1 MVFINSQKFACE
13 SCIKGHRSSS
23 CTHTERPLYEIKKK
37 GRPVSQCERC
47 RQLRNT
53 KRVHSKCTC
62 SDGPAPKVREVT
74 DKVFGTKQKR
84 YIPIVPSLPN
94 GLKDAFTSSNMMPVA
109 AAHPRQKV
117 ASLLNP
123 CQCGDVWN
131 CCCKTSTA
139 SSTSELASPMQSP
152 ISNGENGATPTTLV
166 TSDGLET
173 LARAAALFSST
184 ITPHSPAHHAQQI
197 ELASFPGASPTPTP
211 SLSKKHPSPAP
222 TSSPVLDLP
231 PLLFPEIS
239 RPTTVVPPFST
250 FTTLAG
256 SGCTC
261 GLTCRCPDCSTHHSN
276 GESSAGGDC
285 MNCVD
290 QSLRVIDRSSDWKF
304 QSPVLEKFFADAERV
319 PPPPVAG
326 GRPVELPKLCCA
338 GSCGCAGACGC
349 GGDCNGCCEDFGKE
363 ALEDSMAPP
372 AGLCCITP

>member
-62 SDGPAPKVREVT
+62 SDGPAPKVREAT

-131 CCCKTSTA
+131 CCCNTSTA
-139 SSTSELASPMQSP
+139 SSTSELASPIQSP
-152 ISNGENGATPTTLV
+152 ISNGENGATPTLV

-184 ITPHSPAHHAQQI
+184 ITPHSQI
-197 ELASFPGASPTPTP
+197 ELASFSGASPTPTL
-211 SLSKKHPSPAP
+211 SLSKKLPSPAP

-304 QSPVLEKFFADAERV
+304 QSPALEKFFAVAERV
-319 PPPPVAG
+319 PPPPIAG

-349 GGDCNGCCEDFGKE
+349 GGDCNGCCEDFGK
-363 ALEDSMAPP
+363 ALEDSMAAP